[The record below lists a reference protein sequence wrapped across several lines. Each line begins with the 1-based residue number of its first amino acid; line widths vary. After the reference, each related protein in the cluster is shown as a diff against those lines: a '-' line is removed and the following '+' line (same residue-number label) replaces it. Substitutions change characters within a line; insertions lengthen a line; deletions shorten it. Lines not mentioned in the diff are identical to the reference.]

1 MSLASPL
8 PSAGMSQRDWLS
20 ALVVIVVWGLN
31 FVVMKWGLAT
41 LSPLL
46 LCALRFVAASLPFV
60 WFVRRPQALPWWLLA
75 AYGLVQGVGQFG
87 LLFTGMKLGM
97 PAGMA
102 SVVLQVQAFIT
113 MLLAAAFMG
122 EKPQRWQWWG
132 LVCAIAGLAL
142 IGAAH
147 GDSPTEMT
155 LAGFLITVGAAAMW
169 ASSNLLTRK
178 AAQYGA
184 YTPVGFIV
192 WTSLFPIVPLLA
204 LSVGVDGVEAVAQQ
218 LQGIGWR
225 ELGVMWWLP
234 ACADIAAAWE
244 MSDRHGCPLAD
255 AVTSAAADLRARRR
269 HDRALEAATAG
280 AKATMGVLV
289 LLPVLGMALAW
300 MLGVDVFEIYS
311 GTSGLLT
318 LWPGLALLWAGATW
332 SQRMV
337 ASALKP
343 PAVTP

>member
-147 GDSPTEMT
+147 GDSPAEMT

-225 ELGVMWWLP
+225 ELGVIAYLALLSTLLGYGLWTQLLQRYAASTVAPLSLLVPVIGLLSALLLLGERPTMWQWVGTL
-234 ACADIAAAWE
+234 
-244 MSDRHGCPLAD
+244 
-255 AVTSAAADLRARRR
+255 
-269 HDRALEAATAG
+269 
-280 AKATMGVLV
+280 GVLV
-289 LLPVLGMALAW
+289 GMVVNQFGGRWL
-300 MLGVDVFEIYS
+300 
-311 GTSGLLT
+311 
-318 LWPGLALLWAGATW
+318 
-332 SQRMV
+332 RR
-337 ASALKP
+337 
-343 PAVTP
+343 

>member
-1 MSLASPL
+1 
-8 PSAGMSQRDWLS
+8 MSQRDWLS

-46 LCALRFVAASLPFV
+46 LCALRFVAASLPFI

-147 GDSPTEMT
+147 GDSPAEMT

-184 YTPVGFIV
+184 YTPAGFIV
-192 WTSLFPIVPLLA
+192 WTSLFPILPLLA
-204 LSVGVDGVEAVAQQ
+204 LSVGVDGGEAVAQQ

-225 ELGVMWWLP
+225 ELGVIAYLALLSTLLGYGLWTQLLQRYAASTVAPLSLLVPVIGLLSALLLLGERPTMWQWVGTL
-234 ACADIAAAWE
+234 
-244 MSDRHGCPLAD
+244 
-255 AVTSAAADLRARRR
+255 
-269 HDRALEAATAG
+269 
-280 AKATMGVLV
+280 GVLV
-289 LLPVLGMALAW
+289 GMVVNQFGGRWL
-300 MLGVDVFEIYS
+300 
-311 GTSGLLT
+311 
-318 LWPGLALLWAGATW
+318 
-332 SQRMV
+332 RR
-337 ASALKP
+337 
-343 PAVTP
+343 

>member
-1 MSLASPL
+1 
-8 PSAGMSQRDWLS
+8 MSQRDWLS

-147 GDSPTEMT
+147 GDSPAEMT

-204 LSVGVDGVEAVAQQ
+204 LSVGVDGVDAVAQQ

-225 ELGVMWWLP
+225 ELGVIAYLALLSTLLGYGLWTQLLQRYAASTVAPLSLLVPVIGLLSALLLLGERPTMWQWVGTL
-234 ACADIAAAWE
+234 
-244 MSDRHGCPLAD
+244 
-255 AVTSAAADLRARRR
+255 
-269 HDRALEAATAG
+269 
-280 AKATMGVLV
+280 GVLV
-289 LLPVLGMALAW
+289 GMVVNQFGCRWL
-300 MLGVDVFEIYS
+300 
-311 GTSGLLT
+311 
-318 LWPGLALLWAGATW
+318 
-332 SQRMV
+332 RR
-337 ASALKP
+337 
-343 PAVTP
+343 